1 MATELY
7 FIYDTHCPWSYATTP
22 LVNEI
27 SKKLNHIEIHLWHC
41 AYYEGDSGIQN
52 TQLNEIEQL
61 SNITFTQAYKN
72 TIEQAKDS
80 TLSANLM
87 AWAQAK
93 APKQALPLLNAL
105 QAQHFVQGN
114 ELTQEADVEEII
126 SQLKLSPPAKVYKT
140 DKLSK
145 DAEAVVHDVFSLQDI
160 IGTQAIPALLLAIDD
175 ELILL
180 NHNFYLQ
187 QPEAIIEAIELE
199 LEKNK

>member
-41 AYYEGDSGIQN
+41 AYYEGDSGIKDA
-52 TQLNEIEQL
+52 QLKEIEQL
-61 SNITFTQAYKN
+61 SNITFSQAYKD

-93 APKQALPLLNAL
+93 APKQALALLNAL

-114 ELTQEADVEEII
+114 QLIQEADVEETI

-145 DAEAVVHDVFSLQDI
+145 DAEAIVHDVFSLQDI
-160 IGTQAIPALLLAIDD
+160 IATQAIPALLLAIDD

-199 LEKNK
+199 LAKHK

>member
-1 MATELY
+1 
-7 FIYDTHCPWSYATTP
+7 
-22 LVNEI
+22 
-27 SKKLNHIEIHLWHC
+27 
-41 AYYEGDSGIQN
+41 
-52 TQLNEIEQL
+52 
-61 SNITFTQAYKN
+61 
-72 TIEQAKDS
+72 
-80 TLSANLM
+80 M